1 MVPSADPPAPPPNG
15 APTAA
20 GRDPAPAAGVRGV
33 DMPCARAGPPPTN
46 ATMAAASHMRPIDP
60 IAAADARRRSARGTA
75 VMWKLV
81 IDRSNQ
87 AD

>member
-1 MVPSADPPAPPPNG
+1 MVPSADPPGPPPKG

-20 GRDPAPAAGVRGV
+20 GGDPAPAAGARGV

-87 AD
+87 TD